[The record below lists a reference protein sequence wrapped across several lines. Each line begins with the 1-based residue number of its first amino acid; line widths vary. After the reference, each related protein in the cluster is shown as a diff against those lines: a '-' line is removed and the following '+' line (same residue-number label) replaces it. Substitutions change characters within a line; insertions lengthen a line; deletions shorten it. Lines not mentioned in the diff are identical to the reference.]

1 MNTEEQI
8 KNIMLFLEYISAK
21 AEMKGPRIKDIAVRY
36 SVKNNS
42 PIIAVMAELN
52 FITRI
57 GPANYRIL
65 ISNPE
70 PKQARIL
77 LTALQERRNKE
88 HIDSN
93 VNLQFEHP
101 AKCNVDIHGRQLP
114 PPARYGIIRRFF
126 WKIW

>member
-1 MNTEEQI
+1 
-8 KNIMLFLEYISAK
+8 MLFLEYISAK
-21 AEMKGPRIKDIAVRY
+21 AEMKGPRIKDIALRF

-88 HIDSN
+88 HIESN
-93 VNLQFEHP
+93 VNLQFEP
-101 AKCNVDIHGRQLP
+101 PVKCNVDVYGRQSP